1 MSIIHTPRTV
11 RNLANGY
18 GLAQEAI
25 RKSRVVALVV
35 ARILA
40 TLNKRDIDDEEEGD
54 RFNADSVFVVEE
66 SGWVETYD
74 YEWDREDAR
83 EHHKVYRATLKA
95 IVEKAN
101 NLLWQYGDRIDAVN
115 GGEVVNLDRLAQYLF
130 GEDENIGAT
139 IRTEE
144 AHAKAKKEERRKSL
158 EATASAF
165 AHECGHAVGTREF
178 VKSAKERIAEVDYA
192 SERWNDGEC
201 QMERWATC
209 MHSGSRDS
217 YFDDNNYMNGKFAGE
232 VSRLSDVLDYMR
244 DAFPLL
250 MLHIER
256 EEVEANG

>member
-1 MSIIHTPRTV
+1 MALIALPRTI
-11 RNLANGY
+11 RTLANGY

-25 RKSRVVALVV
+25 RKSRVVAIVV

-40 TLNKRDIDDEEEGD
+40 TLNERDIDDEEEGD
-54 RFNADSVFVVEE
+54 RFNADSMFVVEE

-74 YEWDREDAR
+74 YEWDRENGV
-83 EHHKVYRATLKA
+83 EHHKVYRATLKTL
-95 IVEKAN
+95 VEKAN
-101 NLLWQYGDRIDAVN
+101 DLLWQYGGNIDEMHDCDVEGLDRI
-115 GGEVVNLDRLAQYLF
+115 AQYLF
-130 GEDENIGAT
+130 DEDENIDAT

-144 AHAKAKKEERRKSL
+144 DHAKAKKEERRKKL

-178 VKSAKERIAEVDYA
+178 VKSAKERIAKVDYA

-201 QMERWATC
+201 QMERFATC
-209 MHSGSRDS
+209 LHSGSRDS

-250 MLHIER
+250 MLHIEQ
-256 EEVEANG
+256 EEVNG